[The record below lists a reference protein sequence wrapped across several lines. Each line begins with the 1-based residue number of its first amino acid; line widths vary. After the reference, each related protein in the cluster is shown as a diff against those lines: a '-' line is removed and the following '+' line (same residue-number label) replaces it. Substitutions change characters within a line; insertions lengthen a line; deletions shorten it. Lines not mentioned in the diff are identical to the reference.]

1 MQTITSKN
9 GVVAQCGTRADMT
22 CAVPT
27 LYTRAY
33 MASGQVRVIFECD
46 GEQTVMFAGEYGPI
60 RGFVQPIEVRVR
72 EHGMIPAEKVP
83 LDDVQQAA
91 KAEAERLA
99 DGRG

>member
-9 GVVAQCGTRADMT
+9 GVVAQCGGREDMT
-22 CAVPT
+22 SAVPT

-33 MASGQVRVIFECD
+33 MASGKVRVLIEID
-46 GEQTVMFAGEYGPI
+46 GEQTVLFEGDYGAI
-60 RGFVQPIEVRVR
+60 RDFVQPIEVRVR